1 MQKRFLSI
9 FLLLL
14 LSVPVTAFAGLDDY
28 FVSTEWLAKNRQNAV
43 VVDVRKGPLFLLGH
57 IDGAQHVSH
66 DAFLETRNHVK
77 SLVPGSAKTSALL
90 SKLGATPSTPVVVY
104 AEDDNPYA
112 ARLVWSLQYNGHK
125 KAYVLDGGYDKWAAE
140 GRATSLLPGPAPKPT
155 DYHLTASTEYLDARA
170 DADYVYTRLENPGVV
185 VWDARSDGEYA
196 GSDVRADR
204 GGHIPGAVHLNW
216 TSLQT
221 EVNGVKVLKK
231 ADEIVALLNDKG
243 ITSEKEIIAH
253 CQTGIRSSYATLVL
267 LGLGYQRARNYD
279 GSWIEW
285 ANNTTLPIINAQG
298 QLDTSI
304 YLSLDQTGE
313 AKVQKQPVV
322 IQ

>member
-1 MQKRFLSI
+1 MQKRLFSLV
-9 FLLLL
+9 LLLL
-14 LSVPVTAFAGLDDY
+14 LSVPFSAFAGLGDY
-28 FVSTEWLAKNRQNAV
+28 FVTTEWLAQNRQQAV
-43 VVDVRKGPLFLLGH
+43 VVDVRKAPLFLLGH
-57 IDGAQHVSH
+57 IDGAHHVSR
-66 DAFLETRNHVK
+66 DEFLETRNNVK
-77 SLVPGSAKTSALL
+77 SLVPGSAKTAALL
-90 SKLGATPSTPVVVY
+90 SRLGVTPSTPVVVY

-112 ARLVWSLQYNGHK
+112 ARLVWSLHYNGHK

-140 GRATSLLPGPAPKPT
+140 DRPTSLLPTAAPEPT
-155 DYHLTASTEYLDARA
+155 AYRLTAATDYLDARA

-185 VWDARSDGEYA
+185 VWDTRRPEEYA
-196 GSDVRADR
+196 GSEVRADR

-216 TSLQT
+216 TNLQT
-221 EVNGVKVLKK
+221 EVDGVKVLKK
-231 ADEIVALLNDKG
+231 ADEIIALLNSKG

-267 LGLGYQRARNYD
+267 LGLGYQRASNYD

-298 QLDTSI
+298 QLETSI

-313 AKVQKQPVV
+313 ARVQKQQEV